1 MFFGILISHL
11 LRTTPRYPS
20 PLSQV
25 HQKGLHCPEK
35 VTGQGHPDAGSKLD
49 DIL

>member
-1 MFFGILISHL
+1 MFFGILISHF
-11 LRTTPRYPS
+11 LRTTPG